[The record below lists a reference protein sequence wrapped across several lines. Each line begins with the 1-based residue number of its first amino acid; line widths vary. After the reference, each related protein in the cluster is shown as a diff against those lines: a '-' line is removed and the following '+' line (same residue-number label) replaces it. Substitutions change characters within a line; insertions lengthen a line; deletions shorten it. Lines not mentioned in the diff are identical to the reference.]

1 MEQKITNVKTYSEE
15 LNKKHEQLQEIID
28 AYNNGELVQYRPY
41 KSYDNKWINLESKK
55 FALDYEYRIISKD
68 DYRQF
73 EIIDEFLR
81 YQKLNGKVVVGHDG
95 TTYETFIN
103 CNEKIAL
110 LKIVDENDNKVFY
123 KEVDFYEFFHHYFY
137 LDGTHC
143 GKKRIH
149 ERDFTSGKPS
159 AF

>member
-1 MEQKITNVKTYSEE
+1 MEEKIIEEQTYSEK
-15 LNKKHEQLQEIID
+15 LNKKYEQLKEIID
-28 AYNNGELVQYRPY
+28 AYNNDELIQYRPY
-41 KSYDNKWINLESKK
+41 KSYDDNWIDLNSKK

-68 DYRQF
+68 GYQQF
-73 EIIDEFLR
+73 EYADEFLK
-81 YQKLNGKVVVGHDG
+81 YQRLNGKVVVGHDG

-103 CNEKIAL
+103 CNGNVAL

-143 GKKRIH
+143 GKQRIY
-149 ERDFTSGKPS
+149 ECPICKY
-159 AF
+159 